1 MELYYAEQQD
11 VHAGGSGCGCSAI
24 VLGAR
29 FLPLMKTIALDQQ
42 RRCKLLFVG
51 TGALLSPV
59 TVQQG
64 ESIPGIAHGVL
75 IEYCP
80 IELQEE

>member
-1 MELYYAEQQD
+1 
-11 VHAGGSGCGCSAI
+11 
-24 VLGAR
+24 LGAK
-29 FLPLMKTIALDQQ
+29 FLPLMKEVVENKKEANPVC
-42 RRCKLLFVG
+42 RLLFVG

-75 IEYCP
+75 IEYQP
-80 IELQEE
+80 MNAQEV